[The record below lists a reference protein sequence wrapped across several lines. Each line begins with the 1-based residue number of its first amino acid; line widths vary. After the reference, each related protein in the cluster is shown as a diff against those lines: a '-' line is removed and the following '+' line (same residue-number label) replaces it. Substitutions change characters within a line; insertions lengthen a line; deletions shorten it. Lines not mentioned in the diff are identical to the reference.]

1 MKEVGKLNDIHVPN
15 KYEAYLMSD
24 QFDKIRQSVLSRDNH
39 KCVVCGSQD
48 NLQVHHLTYENIYK
62 EDIGDLITLCGSCH
76 SIYHAID
83 NRRKAVEEYYS
94 KIKIQGINDF
104 EARAQEWK
112 EQREKEDRESILIT
126 KEIKEEY
133 LKMDYCKNGD
143 LDMCA
148 WDVLNTIIDK
158 KCKEHDI
165 ETWMGDKTKLRSW
178 FLYRRLEFLL
188 RCLDQG
194 FTLYQIESKTKF
206 DMPFLKKWYRKDK
219 CKAKLNE
226 ELILKED

>member
-1 MKEVGKLNDIHVPN
+1 MNDIYVPN

-24 QFDKIRQSVLSRDNH
+24 QFEKIRQSVLSRDNY

-48 NLQVHHLTYENIYK
+48 DLQVHHLTYKNIYK
-62 EDIGDLITLCGSCH
+62 EDIGDLITLCRACH

-94 KIKIQGINDF
+94 QNDF
-104 EARAQEWK
+104 EARAQEMK
-112 EQREKEDRESILIT
+112 ELREKEDRESILIT
-126 KEIKEEY
+126 KEIKKEY

-143 LDMCA
+143 LDMYA

-165 ETWMGDKTKLRSW
+165 KTWQGDKTKLRTW

-188 RCLDQG
+188 RCLNQG

-206 DMPFLKKWYRKDK
+206 DMPFLKKWYRKDR
-219 CKAKLNE
+219 CEAKLNE